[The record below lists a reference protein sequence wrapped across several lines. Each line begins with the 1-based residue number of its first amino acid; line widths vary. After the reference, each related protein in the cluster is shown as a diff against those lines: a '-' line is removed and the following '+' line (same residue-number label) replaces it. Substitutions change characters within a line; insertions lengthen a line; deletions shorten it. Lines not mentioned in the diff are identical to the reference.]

1 MAIICC
7 ATPSEMYLEETRST
21 LQFASRA
28 KLVKTRATVNEVLDE
43 RSMIKKLQRELAVA
57 KRAADGEIDMSQIR
71 ELESEAARAENVAKT
86 VQEKY
91 EKLKA
96 SILKG
101 GMFQDSVIVKNRKR
115 ISSIRT
121 PAKDTILNITSPSLH
136 GMDRKR
142 RRQSDG
148 IVHHY
153 NPVSSPLLDVTNR
166 NVALAT
172 LTPTLERK
180 AKSNAEE
187 TAYLQDSGSFQ
198 IVLLK
203 EALSAKGDITRD
215 MNRRLN
221 EWEEEAERYGASLNS
236 AQSEINTLKEDHSSS
251 IAQVELLSAE
261 KEALELQRQDIVD
274 ELNDKSVEKDTAIN
288 KALATIESMLMEKEQ
303 LEGNIE
309 SLEDQNEKQDATM
322 SQMKTDFDAVKEQ
335 CDVLQDKCA
344 VNDAIIEKNDS
355 DITEHIR
362 SNAKLLVN
370 LVEAKEFNVASVQ
383 TNEALQG
390 QIRDLTFT
398 VNNLNSDIINGGAV
412 AHTIQEQKELAESL
426 ANQMSD
432 KEDSALS
439 ENQCLIKQNSEL
451 DDQLQSLVLITA
463 ELKNEL
469 VMKNSDMEVL
479 MEEKDL
485 AETLSSQMSRAEDSA
500 LTQFRELQGRL
511 QEMEVEL
518 AQKESKLGE
527 LSESKTI
534 VDENL
539 EQAKTDNK
547 SICHQKS
554 ELDDQ
559 LQSLV
564 LITAELKNELVMKN
578 SEIEVLME
586 EKDLAETLS
595 SQMSRAED
603 SALTQF
609 RELQGRLQEME
620 VELAQKESKLVELS
634 ESKTIVDE
642 NLEQAK
648 TENKSICHQKSELD
662 DQLQS
667 LVLITAELKN
677 KLVMKNSEIEVL
689 MEEKDLAETLS
700 SQMSR
705 AEDSA
710 LTQFRELQGRLQEME
725 VELAQKVSKLVE
737 LSESKTIVDENLEQ
751 AKADNKSICHQKSEL
766 DDQLQSL
773 VLITAELKNELVM
786 KNSDMEVL
794 IEEKDLAETLSS
806 QMSRAEDSALTQF
819 RELQGRLQEMEVELA
834 QKESKLVELSESKTI
849 VDDNLEQSRS
859 ERGTIFASNNSLKE
873 KEILLSDTVANLK
886 NDLARSSEVVDTL
899 LKEKELSEAL
909 ASQMSEAEDA
919 ALLQA
924 QELVEHVHK
933 LHSEVVEKSQMNMEL
948 LNAKETLAKDV
959 HQLSILLDESKVENK
974 ELTETKDLLTEKL
987 EQLAIETSSLN
998 DALSNGD
1005 TAAENLVSEKKRIQD
1020 LLNDMTEA
1028 KHVAS
1033 TEMEDIRKMLVQA
1046 ESTTEEAHS
1055 ELEEL
1060 NICKLSIQQTLFEA
1074 KNQIEGLI
1082 HRNDELNKEVTN
1094 LRSTRSRL
1102 EEDAAAKEFVFET
1115 LTREKDLAEAVASQI
1130 SQMEDCGIQNIHE
1143 LSKELN
1149 VNIHNCMELRAE
1161 NEKLMTSRDQDQVL
1175 AKKLHLAEERINS
1188 TEISLNEQ
1196 YKLVETLQ
1204 EDNRALSINLEN
1216 QELKLDASL
1225 TVKNANNA
1233 NIEIHADMMKAQEA
1247 EIENYA
1253 EEILNLE
1260 DALKKCES
1268 TLSNMSVKYDIEA
1281 QKLTDANRELQLT
1294 QSELYQSRNST
1305 EPSTKKDD
1313 QSEQIQELQQLLA
1326 SANAREEEIK
1336 KFALA
1341 TDEELEHK
1349 EEEYEEAVLY
1359 ATECESAAKEWEQKY
1374 RSLDAHEPAASGQNT
1389 EQILNEM
1396 ELLLDEKVELE
1407 KRLETALSD
1416 CDILENDLKKKYE
1429 HEQTEL
1435 LQEADAKMKC
1445 IREEVTLR
1453 ENELEKHKRDARITR
1468 EELVAIQDQ
1477 LKSDQSAAIDADEKV
1492 LQLTEQFS
1500 SAEETSTQL
1509 AIELEN
1515 VKDEYN
1521 SFKEHVR
1528 SSKESSKLGAER
1540 KLTSAKEELA
1550 LLRETLHGE
1559 TLKARS
1565 CEKDVEVYEKDIIRL
1580 QAEMS
1585 STKQSLINEKDYAVS
1600 KLKEEIALA
1609 KVELSRAQ
1617 ADIFSL
1623 NQDVDHYKAAV
1634 KKAKNEN
1641 KSNEDT
1647 IKYHELLK
1655 MNEESRQDK
1664 NAEIQEYTK
1673 ALVSCQDDA
1682 EELKKSVKELKSKIK
1697 SKDERITN
1705 LEAKRLTKEHV
1716 AMIKKLKVRV
1726 CICVSE
1732 SSFNL
1737 S

>member
-121 PAKDTILNITSPSLH
+121 PAKDTILNIASPSLH

-153 NPVSSPLLDVTNR
+153 NPASSPLLDVTNR

-180 AKSNAEE
+180 AKSNAED

-221 EWEEEAERYGASLNS
+221 EWEEEAVRYGASLNS

-261 KEALELQRQDIVD
+261 KEALELERQDIVD

-439 ENQCLIKQNSEL
+439 ENQCLIKQ
-451 DDQLQSLVLITA
+451 
-463 ELKNEL
+463 
-469 VMKNSDMEVL
+469 
-479 MEEKDL
+479 
-485 AETLSSQMSRAEDSA
+485 
-500 LTQFRELQGRL
+500 
-511 QEMEVEL
+511 
-518 AQKESKLGE
+518 
-527 LSESKTI
+527 
-534 VDENL
+534 
-539 EQAKTDNK
+539 
-547 SICHQKS
+547 KS

-564 LITAELKNELVMKN
+564 LITAELKNELVKKN
-578 SEIEVLME
+578 SDMEVLTE

-595 SQMSRAED
+595 SQMS
-603 SALTQF
+603 
-609 RELQGRLQEME
+609 M
-620 VELAQKESKLVELS
+620 
-634 ESKTIVDE
+634 
-642 NLEQAK
+642 
-648 TENKSICHQKSELD
+648 
-662 DQLQS
+662 
-667 LVLITAELKN
+667 
-677 KLVMKNSEIEVL
+677 
-689 MEEKDLAETLS
+689 
-700 SQMSR
+700 

-725 VELAQKVSKLVE
+725 VELAQKVSKLGE

-751 AKADNKSICHQKSEL
+751 
-766 DDQLQSL
+766 
-773 VLITAELKNELVM
+773 
-786 KNSDMEVL
+786 
-794 IEEKDLAETLSS
+794 
-806 QMSRAEDSALTQF
+806 
-819 RELQGRLQEMEVELA
+819 
-834 QKESKLVELSESKTI
+834 
-849 VDDNLEQSRS
+849 SRS
-859 ERGTIFASNNSLKE
+859 EQVTIFTSNNSLKE
-873 KEILLSDTVANLK
+873 KEILLLDTVANLK
-886 NDLARSSEVVDTL
+886 NDLARNGEVVDTL

-933 LHSEVVEKSQMNMEL
+933 LHSEVVQKSQMNMEL
-948 LNAKETLAKDV
+948 VNAKETLAKDV
-959 HQLSILLDESKVENK
+959 HQLSILLDESRVENK

-1060 NICKLSIQQTLFEA
+1060 NICKSSIQQTLFEA
-1074 KNQIEGLI
+1074 KNEIEGLI
-1082 HRNDELNKEVTN
+1082 HRNDELNKEVAN

-1102 EEDAAAKEFVFET
+1102 DEDAAAKEVVFET
-1115 LTREKDLAEAVASQI
+1115 LTRERDLAEAVASQI
-1130 SQMEDCGIQNIHE
+1130 SQMEDCGIQKIHG

-1233 NIEIHADMMKAQEA
+1233 NTEIHADMMKAQEA

-1305 EPSTKKDD
+1305 EPGTKKDD

-1336 KFALA
+1336 NIALA

-1407 KRLETALSD
+1407 KRLETVLSD

-1477 LKSDQSAAIDADEKV
+1477 LKSDQSAAIDADERV

-1509 AIELEN
+1509 AIELES

-1565 CEKDVEVYEKDIIRL
+1565 CEKDVEVYEKDIVRL

-1623 NQDVDHYKAAV
+1623 NQDVDHYKATV
-1634 KKAKNEN
+1634 KKTKNEN

-1716 AMIKKLKVRV
+1716 AMIKKLKVERRSYKEDAEDLRRKMEESASQMINSNDKENHNYKNFESDFVKVQAKNEALEKKLRKYIAHSDCLTKEMGAIQEMIKETVADSNFEQINNKDLSAAVVGLCERYHTLEEECNALSDAKLSLQKTLTQTKDNLREVAKEKVEINEDLRSTKEEVVTLSKRQKQFQEISENVKGSAKDLEDEKNRQVSYLEKENLHILEENKKLKKQVRTFKTQTKATSLTIQDEPTEDLGSILSTLASQDKENIVNGSIKSPYSAAANTLSKSRV
-1726 CICVSE
+1726 GLGSGEGEIDEDNTQECQQS
-1732 SSFNL
+1732 
-1737 S
+1737 